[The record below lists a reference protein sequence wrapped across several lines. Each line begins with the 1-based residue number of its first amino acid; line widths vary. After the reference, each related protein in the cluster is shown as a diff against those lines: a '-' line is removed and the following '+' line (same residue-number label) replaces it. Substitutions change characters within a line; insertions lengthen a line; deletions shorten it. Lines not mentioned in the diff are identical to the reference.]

1 MLQKIKIY
9 GSDSNI
15 KLNGK
20 TVKYPLET
28 AVLALLDVQSFELD
42 VKGAYAQLQVET
54 DTKTF
59 WNKTKLM
66 INNAEIAFNPQ
77 SMPIDYPASVNTIE
91 AFYGLNV
98 LKKKYKWV
106 NLYDYKLMPSGA
118 VSGTVIAVNVSGWAV
133 ADNGDGTKN
142 ISLTLSERG

>member
-1 MLQKIKIY
+1 MFQKIKIY
-9 GSDSNI
+9 GSDTNI
-15 KLNGK
+15 RLNGL

-28 AVLALLDVQSFELD
+28 AVTALSDVQSFELD
-42 VKGAYAQLQVET
+42 MKGVYAQLQVET

-59 WNKTKLM
+59 WNKTKLI

-77 SMPIDYPASVNTIE
+77 SMPIDYPSTVNTIE
-91 AFYGLNV
+91 SFFGLNV

-118 VSGTVIAVNVSGWAV
+118 TTGTVIAVNVSGWAI

>member
-1 MLQKIKIY
+1 M
-9 GSDSNI
+9 
-15 KLNGK
+15 
-20 TVKYPLET
+20 
-28 AVLALLDVQSFELD
+28 LALLDVQSFELD
-42 VKGAYAQLQVET
+42 VKGAYAQWQVET

>member
-1 MLQKIKIY
+1 MFQKIKIY
-9 GSDSNI
+9 GSDINI
-15 KLNGK
+15 KLNGL

-28 AVLALLDVQSFELD
+28 AVLALSDVQSFELD
-42 VKGAYAQLQVET
+42 MKGVYAQLQVET

-59 WNKTKLM
+59 WNKTKLI

-77 SMPIDYPASVNTIE
+77 SMPIDYPSTVNTIE
-91 AFYGLNV
+91 SFFGLNV

-118 VSGTVIAVNVSGWAV
+118 TTGTVIAVNVSGWAI

>member
-15 KLNGK
+15 KLNGR
-20 TVKYPLET
+20 TVKYPAET
-28 AVLALLDVQSFELD
+28 SVLALSDVQSFELD
-42 VKGAYAQLQVET
+42 VKGAYSQLQVET

-77 SMPIDYPASVNTIE
+77 SMPINYPSTVNTIE
-91 AFYGLNV
+91 SFFGLNV

>member
-15 KLNGK
+15 KLLGK
-20 TVKYPLET
+20 TVKYPTET
-28 AVLALLDVQSFELD
+28 SVLALSDVQSFELD
-42 VKGAYAQLQVET
+42 VKGIYAQINSENE
-54 DTKTF
+54 TKTF
-59 WNKTKLM
+59 WNKSKLI

-77 SMPIDYPASVNTIE
+77 SMPIDYPSNVNTIE
-91 AFYGLNV
+91 SFFGLNV

-106 NLYDYKLMPSGA
+106 QLNDYKLMPSGA
-118 VSGTVIAVNVSGWAV
+118 TTGKVIAINVSGWAI

-142 ISLTLSERG
+142 IALTLSERG

>member
-9 GSDSNI
+9 GSDTNI
-15 KLNGK
+15 RLNGK
-20 TVKYPLET
+20 TVKYPTET
-28 AVLALLDVQSFELD
+28 SVLALSDVVSFELD
-42 VKGAYAQLQVET
+42 VKGIYAQINSEN

-59 WNKTKLM
+59 WNKSKLI

-77 SMPIDYPASVNTIE
+77 SMPIDYPSAVNTIE
-91 AFYGLNV
+91 SFFGLSV

-106 NLYDYKLMPSGA
+106 QLNDYKLMPSGA
-118 VSGTVIAVNVSGWAV
+118 VSDTVIAINVSGWAI

>member
-9 GSDSNI
+9 GSDTNI

-28 AVLALLDVQSFELD
+28 AVTALSDVQNFELD
-42 VKGAYAQLQVET
+42 VKGIYAQINSEN

-59 WNKTKLM
+59 WNKSKLI
-66 INNAEIAFNPQ
+66 INDVEIAFNPQ
-77 SMPIDYPASVNTIE
+77 SMPIDYPSSVNTIE
-91 AFYGLNV
+91 SFFGLNV

-106 NLYDYKLMPSGA
+106 QLNDYKLMPSGA
-118 VSGTVIAVNVSGWAV
+118 TTGTVIAINISGWAI

>member
-15 KLNGK
+15 KLNSR

-28 AVLALLDVQSFELD
+28 AVTALSDVQSFELD
-42 VKGAYAQLQVET
+42 AKGAYAQLQVET

>member
-9 GSDSNI
+9 GSDTNI
-15 KLNGK
+15 RLLGK
-20 TVKYPLET
+20 TVKYPTET
-28 AVLALLDVQSFELD
+28 SVTALSDVQSFELD
-42 VKGAYAQLQVET
+42 VKGVYAQINSEN

-59 WNKTKLM
+59 WNKSKLI

-77 SMPIDYPASVNTIE
+77 SMPIQYPTTSNTIE
-91 AFYGLNV
+91 SFFGLDV

-106 NLYDYKLMPSGA
+106 QLNDYKLMPSGA
-118 VSGTVIAVNVSGWAV
+118 VSGTVIAINVSGWAV

-142 ISLTLSERG
+142 IALTLSERG